1 MLSNA
6 GSQQHSDD
14 RHSLS
19 SSQRRRSWSRF
30 AVMAVFCFWQQG
42 GVSPTTAFSVLPAA
56 WQSNSPSHKQA
67 VITRI
72 HRGSGGGTFT
82 SSISSTQL
90 HGKDW
95 DKILAEEEDDQNDN
109 SSSPNKENIP
119 FDMRYNLRNCQRA
132 QQTFQAI
139 RQAGPGAPAADVYGR
154 DRGAAVSTSQS
165 PQQPP
170 EAVFW
175 FLGKV
180 AHVSDVSLE
189 ECVARQWPLIQQ
201 HAANLRPLDLF
212 PAVTS
217 GQLELWCATPPDS
230 ELDVAYNRP
239 GVVFTKMEQDVP
251 GADKIKT
258 SLIGFRGEVYEG
270 GEEGFRTWRSA
281 VDGSRT
287 RPELTGVPSQEE
299 EEPAAAAAGEVLDRP
314 PTDDEMKRLEEMLQ
328 GRDINELYEEQ
339 ERRKQQ
345 EEGK

>member
-1 MLSNA
+1 
-6 GSQQHSDD
+6 
-14 RHSLS
+14 
-19 SSQRRRSWSRF
+19 
-30 AVMAVFCFWQQG
+30 
-42 GVSPTTAFSVLPAA
+42 VLPVA
-56 WQSNSPSHKQA
+56 WRSNCPSCKA
-67 VITRI
+67 SITRI
-72 HRGSGGGTFT
+72 HHGSGGTTIT
-82 SSISSTQL
+82 SSSRSTQL

-95 DKILAEEEDDQNDN
+95 DKILAEDDEND
-109 SSSPNKENIP
+109 SSSSQNNKNIP

-154 DRGAAVSTSQS
+154 DRGAPTASTDSSSQ
-165 PQQPP
+165 QP

-180 AHVSDVSLE
+180 AHVSDVTLA

-217 GQLELWCATPPDS
+217 GQLELWCATPADS
-230 ELDVAYNRP
+230 ELDVAYHRP
-239 GVVFTKMEQDVP
+239 GVVFTKMEPDVP
-251 GADKIKT
+251 GAEKIKT

-287 RPELTGVPSQEE
+287 RPELTGVPQE
-299 EEPAAAAAGEVLDRP
+299 EEPAAAGGEVLDRP
-314 PTDDEMKRLEEMLQ
+314 PTEDEMKRLEEMLQ

-345 EEGK
+345 AEGKE